1 MKISDAVARV
11 RAVLDLVCSSPT
23 HELEVAELRTRISD
37 LAGARAAIEALEL
50 DAAERLRS
58 LGAGHAEIA
67 DEFVSSGGRSAR
79 EAGRIETRAGLCAEL
94 PALHNALAVGAI
106 SGGHIDAVARGLRN
120 VGEESKDSFIERVDD
135 LVAEASV
142 LSVDDFSSHVRG
154 VVKLLQHDAG
164 LSQLDRQRRAT
175 ELRTWTDDDG
185 MILLRG
191 RFDPERG
198 IALLGRLNRQIE
210 ATFHAGIDVSPAPGI
225 QRNDHLRALALLDL
239 VCGNGSGTSTDMHSQ
254 DGLTTSRAEVLV
266 VIDWDT
272 LRHGVSATSTVRGGF
287 GLDLPVETVRRM
299 ACDAGIIPV
308 VMNGAGEV
316 LDVGRAKRLA
326 SPAQRKALYAMHST
340 CAINECQVKIEHCVP
355 HHIDYWESGGSTD
368 MSNLVPLCSR
378 HHHAAHEGGWK
389 LKLEAGHKLTVE
401 KPTAIQ
407 RC

>member
-106 SGGHIDAVARGLRN
+106 SDGHIDAVARGLRN

-164 LSQLDRQRRAT
+164 
-175 ELRTWTDDDG
+175 
-185 MILLRG
+185 
-191 RFDPERG
+191 
-198 IALLGRLNRQIE
+198 
-210 ATFHAGIDVSPAPGI
+210 
-225 QRNDHLRALALLDL
+225 
-239 VCGNGSGTSTDMHSQ
+239 
-254 DGLTTSRAEVLV
+254 
-266 VIDWDT
+266 
-272 LRHGVSATSTVRGGF
+272 
-287 GLDLPVETVRRM
+287 
-299 ACDAGIIPV
+299 
-308 VMNGAGEV
+308 
-316 LDVGRAKRLA
+316 
-326 SPAQRKALYAMHST
+326 
-340 CAINECQVKIEHCVP
+340 
-355 HHIDYWESGGSTD
+355 
-368 MSNLVPLCSR
+368 
-378 HHHAAHEGGWK
+378 
-389 LKLEAGHKLTVE
+389 
-401 KPTAIQ
+401 PT
-407 RC
+407 